1 MIPTAHIAADLERAV
16 LRLAQAQHRIPNVI
30 EHIAEQVALIPD
42 LAAAAYDGAGG
53 KSSDHPDPTAS
64 TVAARDV
71 LLRHAGYITDGVATI
86 HVAIDVLSKACE
98 EALGQRAHLRD
109 PSSNPPPARDTP
121 RCVGWA
127 KLPADVT
134 CYNIPDERRD
144 RYTGET
150 RNDGRCLTC
159 GQLQDAYDSGRRTTI
174 EQNRRLRRREAA
186 S

>member
-16 LRLAQAQHRIPNVI
+16 LRLVQAQHRIPNVI

-127 KLPADVT
+127 GMDP
-134 CYNIPDERRD
+134 
-144 RYTGET
+144 GET
-150 RNDGRCLTC
+150 CDEIPTYHYDAHGDAVSDTRCIRCEAKQEAHQKRLAE
-159 GQLQDAYDSGRRTTI
+159 DASRK
-174 EQNRRLRRREAA
+174 RLARVAA
-186 S
+186 KGS